1 MEIVTSGATTG
12 TPYLMKII
20 TADAAINASTA
31 PNVFATFVNAPRM
44 NVPIRIPSTSPMKPL
59 NHS

>member
-44 NVPIRIPSTSPMKPL
+44 NVPIRDRKSVV
-59 NHS
+59 